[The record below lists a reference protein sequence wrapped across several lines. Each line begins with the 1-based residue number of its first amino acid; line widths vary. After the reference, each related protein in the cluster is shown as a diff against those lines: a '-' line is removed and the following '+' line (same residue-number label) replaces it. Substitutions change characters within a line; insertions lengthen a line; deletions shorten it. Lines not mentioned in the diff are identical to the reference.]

1 MNKKPRQEFKLR
13 DFLFSYG
20 FLIVLVLVIA
30 FFAIT
35 APNFFA
41 FKTIWTVLHQA
52 APLFVLASG
61 IAFVIMTSQID
72 LSIGAVAFLSCGVGA
87 ILMTRH
93 GVPIIPALMLIP
105 LIGALLGAVNGFVF
119 NVMRVNPLI
128 ATMGTM
134 IIIRGIALTVTNS
147 LVFTIPEQIRVLGNL
162 KIGPVYVD
170 ILISLAILLIMYLV
184 HTRTPFGRQ
193 VMALGNGF
201 EVSARLGIRV
211 RWISFFTFVL
221 SGLMGSLGGIL
232 VMFQVGQVFPTMGSG
247 YEFSAIALLIIGGVS
262 LFGGTGSIIPGI
274 ILGGIT
280 LTVIEAGLNFL
291 GASPYA
297 YPFVRGGIIFI
308 AMFADALKARVQPK
322 VKVIEEEELQ
332 PANP

>member
-1 MNKKPRQEFKLR
+1 MKKDRPEFKLR
-13 DFLFSYG
+13 EFIFTYG
-20 FLIVLVLVIA
+20 FLIVLVLVIT
-30 FFAIT
+30 FFAIA

-61 IAFVIMTSQID
+61 LAFVIMTAQID
-72 LSIGAVAFLSCGVGA
+72 ISIGSIAFLACGLGA
-87 ILMTRH
+87 LLMTRH
-93 GVPIIPALMLIP
+93 GFPIVPSLI
-105 LIGALLGAVNGFVF
+105 LIAVVSALLGAVNGFIV
-119 NVMRVNPLI
+119 NVLRVNPLI

-134 IIIRGIALTVTNS
+134 IAMRGMALTVTNS
-147 LVFTIPEQIRVLGNL
+147 LVFTIPEEIRVLGNL

-170 ILISLAILLIMYLV
+170 ILISLLILVILYVV

-193 VMALGNGF
+193 VMALGNGS
-201 EVSARLGIRV
+201 EVSERLGVRV
-211 RWISFFTFVL
+211 RWVSFFAFVL
-221 SGLMGSLGGIL
+221 SGLMGGLGGIM
-232 VMFQVGQVFPTMGSG
+232 VMIQVGQVFPTMGSG

-262 LFGGTGSIIPGI
+262 LFGGEGSIIPGI

-297 YPFVRGGIIFI
+297 YPFVRGGIIFV
-308 AMFADALKARVQPK
+308 AMFADALKSRVRPK
-322 VKVIEEEELQ
+322 VKMIEEETLQ
-332 PANP
+332 PTHT